1 MNYLRGKN
9 AMPTRIVV
17 ENYEGNPPEG
27 YLNVVGSDR
36 KESTALGVATR
47 LITGDAIKLFTIGHH

>member
-1 MNYLRGKN
+1 
-9 AMPTRIVV
+9 MPTRIVV

-47 LITGDAIKLFTIGHH
+47 LITGDAVKLLTIRHH